1 MMKATVKRGSRQRLK
16 TAGEA
21 KRDVARAA
29 KGGSRSVKTTRKA
42 VNYPIAETLR
52 WAADGEKLLIKWG
65 AIRSPG
71 AKRVANMVGQV
82 LSVMEALAELRKA

>member
-1 MMKATVKRGSRQRLK
+1 MKATVKRGSKRRMK

-29 KGGSRSVKTTRKA
+29 TSGGRSVKSTRKA

-52 WAADGEKLLIKWG
+52 WAADGEKLLIQWG
-65 AIRSPG
+65 AIRSP
-71 AKRVANMVGQV
+71 AARRVANMVGQV
-82 LSVMEALAELRKA
+82 LSVLEALAELRKA

>member
-1 MMKATVKRGSRQRLK
+1 MKATVKRGSRQRLK

-29 KGGSRSVKTTRKA
+29 KRGGKSVKTTRKA
-42 VNYPIAETLR
+42 TQYPIAETLR
-52 WAADGEKLLIKWG
+52 WAADGEQLLIKWG